1 MAPLNGSLILI
12 VEDETRIAEVLE
24 KYLRAQ
30 GFRTEWAADG
40 RRALELWRA
49 ARPDL
54 VLLDLMIPPP
64 DGLEVLRTIR
74 RDAETPVIVLTAK
87 VDEIDRLL
95 GLELGA
101 DDYVTKPFSA
111 REIVARVKA
120 VLRRVNG
127 SVKTPQRL
135 KVGDLELDPEAFQA
149 RCKGSPLNLTAIHLK
164 LLQAFMTHPG
174 KAFSRSELLDVFGEE
189 APDER
194 TIDAHIKNL
203 RARMGECGGL
213 LETVRGIGYRLSAD
227 L

>member
-1 MAPLNGSLILI
+1 MTALNGSLILI
-12 VEDETRIAEVLE
+12 VEDEPRIAEVLE
-24 KYLRAQ
+24 KYLQSQ
-30 GFRTEWAADG
+30 GFRTERAADG

-127 SVKTPQRL
+127 SVKAPQRL

-149 RCKGSPLNLTAIHLK
+149 RCKGTPLNLTAIQLR
-164 LLQAFMTHPG
+164 LLQTFMTHPG
-174 KAFSRSELLDVFGEE
+174 KAYSRSELLDIFGEE

-203 RARMGECGGL
+203 RARMGDCGPM
-213 LETVRGIGYRLSAD
+213 LETVRGVGYRLAAE